1 VSLANAAFHNI
12 LHALL
17 HFRVHRLTACQF
29 TCRVRGLR
37 KRDSCKRKLLQQ
49 MTSIRRRCLPPFTF
63 KDFVAR
69 LMPWLWIH
77 NSLAFLKSVEK
88 NITHKQRQVVHDH
101 TGGSLSVMNSDLK
114 HLTLE
119 EAEQIINQ
127 FENIPQSSDRLLFWT
142 GIPRDWVQRWAD
154 EHGMLTLTSAM
165 GPLMDANDQR
175 CPMRGR
181 GPKKRRSYIKGA
193 SGIFARYACEHG
205 IVRVLTLPP
214 SRSQFLRSTSSYRTI
229 EEPVLKGSSGC
240 YSAVQINFVHLL
252 IRSQE
257 LEYQIWPEDHTSE
270 TLECNDADSL
280 EFKLPPWIIKA
291 LKFATGNTVARV
303 VNLTTSTP
311 SDPGIIDPVS
321 PGTGQRPSF
330 SPMKQP
336 QDEIEHQKSIQA
348 LERCRL
354 QQGLSQTAKS
364 PVKANTREVQAGK
377 PQDTQQLQ
385 GTKQP
390 PKNAQPQSEII
401 SQNCAQPKRGMQSQ
415 SNVQP
420 PTKKPPTK
428 KPQENN
434 QSQKKKQQARN
445 PEPTKRNASLKHKEI
460 TNEGGA
466 RQNDSATN
474 IPGKVK
480 HLRKSK
486 KQAN

>member
-1 VSLANAAFHNI
+1 
-12 LHALL
+12 
-17 HFRVHRLTACQF
+17 
-29 TCRVRGLR
+29 
-37 KRDSCKRKLLQQ
+37 
-49 MTSIRRRCLPPFTF
+49 
-63 KDFVAR
+63 
-69 LMPWLWIH
+69 
-77 NSLAFLKSVEK
+77 
-88 NITHKQRQVVHDH
+88 
-101 TGGSLSVMNSDLK
+101 
-114 HLTLE
+114 
-119 EAEQIINQ
+119 
-127 FENIPQSSDRLLFWT
+127 
-142 GIPRDWVQRWAD
+142 
-154 EHGMLTLTSAM
+154 
-165 GPLMDANDQR
+165 
-175 CPMRGR
+175 
-181 GPKKRRSYIKGA
+181 
-193 SGIFARYACEHG
+193 
-205 IVRVLTLPP
+205 LPP

-428 KPQENN
+428 KPQTKKPQTKKPQENN